1 MVTLSS
7 EAEIT
12 ADKNVWKALISYLDA
27 KKKIISALSVFQ
39 EIAYYK
45 SITYETHPP
54 TLQEHIEKT
63 QQENQEY
70 TLEYYKQLYDA
81 YKQQENVSEEV
92 KIWMR
97 EMEKYHGDLVREAEK
112 IEKED

>member
-1 MVTLSS
+1 
-7 EAEIT
+7 
-12 ADKNVWKALISYLDA
+12 
-27 KKKIISALSVFQ
+27 
-39 EIAYYK
+39 
-45 SITYETHPP
+45 
-54 TLQEHIEKT
+54 
-63 QQENQEY
+63 
-70 TLEYYKQLYDA
+70 LEYYKQLYDA